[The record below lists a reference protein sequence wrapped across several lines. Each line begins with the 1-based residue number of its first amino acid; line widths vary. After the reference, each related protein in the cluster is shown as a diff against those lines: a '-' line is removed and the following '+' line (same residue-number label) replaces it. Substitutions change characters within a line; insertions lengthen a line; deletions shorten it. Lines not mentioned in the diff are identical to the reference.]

1 MERMIKLVLVG
12 LASVLVATGVLI
24 GPGALLAGP
33 ADAASDQV
41 ALKRD
46 EDDLEPAEAR
56 DDDDDDDPTTASR
69 SGSRDRSRDMTTA
82 DRSRSLDRSRD
93 LTGDGAGNLDRS
105 NSLDRSRDR
114 SGDHNTRDVS
124 RSRDV
129 SADQTSASQTSS
141 DTSA

>member
-33 ADAASDQV
+33 ADAANDPV

-56 DDDDDDDPTTASR
+56 DDDDDDPTTASR

-124 RSRDV
+124 RSRDA

-141 DTSA
+141 DTSS